1 MNRAVTASIVRR
13 NLMVYFRDRA
23 QVFFT
28 FLAPLILLML
38 YVLFLGR
45 MQVDQLAAEMPGTDP
60 DDISGFIYAWVLTGL
75 VLITTISASLAALV
89 GFVTDR
95 ATGRFK
101 EFRVSP
107 VREMELVVAYLISAV
122 IISLVLSL
130 AVLLVGTVALG
141 WLYGAWASATGYVVS
156 VVYTVLLCLVFSSMS
171 ALAVTFV
178 SSEGGYSGLST
189 MVGTLSGFLSFVYI
203 PVGVVAGSVAS
214 ILNAMPFA
222 QGAVLLRGSLAE
234 PALERML
241 AAIPEPQYSAQLEF
255 IRSFYGFDA
264 SIGSF
269 QLTAGF
275 IAALMVVLTL
285 VFKALAAWRIR
296 RLTTLDMR

>member
-1 MNRAVTASIVRR
+1 
-13 NLMVYFRDRA
+13 MVYFRDRA

-28 FLAPLILLML
+28 FLAPLMLLML

-75 VLITTISASLAALV
+75 VLITTISASLAALG

-141 WLYGAWASATGYVVS
+141 WLYGAWA
-156 VVYTVLLCLVFSSMS
+156 
-171 ALAVTFV
+171 
-178 SSEGGYSGLST
+178 
-189 MVGTLSGFLSFVYI
+189 
-203 PVGVVAGSVAS
+203 SVAS

-285 VFKALAAWRIR
+285 VFTALAAWRIR